1 MITLLKKLLDK
12 HNKGK
17 TELENRQA
25 YGILCGLVGIFL
37 NFLLFLGKYFAGV
50 ISGSIAITADAFNN
64 LMDSGSSFVSLIGFK
79 LASKKPD
86 GKHPFGHGR
95 IEYLSGLI
103 ISIAIMFIGV
113 ELFKSSIEDIITPK
127 EIETSLTAFVILGVS
142 ICIKIYMFIYNIII
156 GKKLNS
162 TSMKATAMDS
172 IGDAVATFVVFVS
185 MIVTLLTGASVDG
198 WCGIFVAIFILYA
211 GFSSLKDAIS
221 PLLGKPVSREFVEKI
236 KAIVL
241 SFDEIIDIHD
251 VIVHDYGP
259 GRVMVSLHAEVDG
272 SDDIFKLHEAI
283 DAAEKELFNKLSCE
297 ATIHMD
303 PIETNDEKIIQLR
316 KKIYEIIKIYN
327 KAISMHDFRVVP
339 GKKQTNVIFDIVVPF
354 ETKQSDE
361 KIKQDI
367 AKLIKLRFDN
377 YVAVINI
384 DKPFISNN

>member
-1 MITLLKKLLDK
+1 MITLLKKILDK

-37 NFLLFLGKYFAGV
+37 NFLLFFGKYFAGI

-86 GKHPFGHGR
+86 DKHPFGHGR

-127 EIETSLTAFVILGVS
+127 EIETSLLAFIILAVS
-142 ICIKIYMFIYNIII
+142 ICIKIYMFSYNIII

-172 IGDAVATFVVFVS
+172 IGDAIATLVVFVS
-185 MIVTLLTGASVDG
+185 MIITYFTGMSVDG

-211 GFSSLKDAIS
+211 GFSALRDAIS
-221 PLLGKPVSREFVEKI
+221 PLLGKPVSKEFVKKI
-236 KAIVL
+236 KDIVL

-283 DAAEKELFNKLSCE
+283 DAAEKELYSKLSCQ

-303 PIETNDEKIIQLR
+303 PIETNDEKVVELR
-316 KKIYEIIKIYN
+316 KKISDIIKIYN
-327 KAISMHDFRVVP
+327 KAVTIHDFRVVP
-339 GKKQTNVIFDIVVPF
+339 GKKQTNVIFDVVVPY
-354 ETKQSDE
+354 EIKQSDE
-361 KIKQDI
+361 KIKEDI
-367 AKLIKLRFDN
+367 AKLIKLRFNN

-384 DKPFISNN
+384 DKPFVSKN